1 MRTGLGVTGALLGLA
16 LAGTAHLDREV
27 DVAQGVS
34 RAFEEVSER
43 IAPSVVRIESATRL
57 VGGVRPLGEGSGFV
71 LDEAGLIVTNAHVVN
86 GADAIRVQ
94 LIDGRALDAE
104 LVGKDIESDL
114 AVLRVEAEG
123 LVAAPLRRD
132 EPARVGEWVIAVG
145 NPLGLGHSVSAGIVS
160 GRGRTANITTYEDFI
175 QTDAAI
181 NPGNSGGPL
190 VDLKGRIVG
199 VNTAVADIRMGGQGI
214 GFAIPAS
221 MVSEVT
227 AQLARW
233 GEVRRGYVG
242 VNLGNSASE
251 RAGST
256 TGPEPGRGP
265 ERRPGGPAEA
275 PGSSSATRGRVNDRW
290 SRRSRAS
297 WRSSPPPRDRGP
309 ARCSDRE
316 EGGRGEARRAS
327 STEVS
332 EGLGPSPP
340 PAGGGSPATSASAR
354 ATARRASSAVFASR
368 RSS

>member
-1 MRTGLGVTGALLGLA
+1 MSLHRNRTTPAPSSAPSSRRSRAGSMRTGLGVTGALLGLA

-43 IAPSVVRIESATRL
+43 IAPSVVRIESARRL
-57 VGGVRPLGEGSGFV
+57 DVGVRPLGEGSGFV
-71 LDEAGLIVTNAHVVN
+71 LDEAGLIVTNAHVVD

-94 LIDGRALDAE
+94 LLDGRALDAD
-104 LVGKDIESDL
+104 LVGKDTESDL
-114 AVLRVEAEG
+114 AVLCVEADG
-123 LVAAPLRRD
+123 LVAAPLRLD

-190 VDLKGRIVG
+190 VDLQGRIVG

-242 VNLGNSASE
+242 VNLRELRESE
-251 RAGST
+251 LGGLDYS
-256 TGPEPGRGP
+256 GPSRVAV
-265 ERRPGGPAEA
+265 RSVVRGGPAEA
-275 PGSSSATRGRVNDRW
+275 AGLEPGDLVTRVNDRPVTTVQ
-290 SRRSRAS
+290 SLMAVIAS
-297 WRSSPPPRDRGP
+297 YAPGTEVQLEVRRDRSEK
-309 ARCSDRE
+309 AVAVKL
-316 EGGRGEARRAS
+316 GERPR
-327 STEVS
+327 
-332 EGLGPSPP
+332 PK
-340 PAGGGSPATSASAR
+340 
-354 ATARRASSAVFASR
+354 
-368 RSS
+368 